1 MNPVLCI
8 TKSKL
13 NLKNGINQINI
24 DPSDIH
30 FINRN
35 IVDNQEYHDIAKQF
49 LQLLP
54 YVAIKCGNEY
64 LTYARKG
71 SEQRLHGKRS
81 MGFGGHVELC
91 DLQHSICKTLTQ
103 SANRELNEETGLNL
117 NIKLTHDYI
126 YSDYDNVS
134 LVHLG
139 IIGVVEIEDKSLI
152 IPDKTEILNPAW
164 KTIDSIRARIDAYE
178 RWSQILVKYL
188 DR

>member
-24 DPSDIH
+24 NPNDVH

-35 IVDNQEYHDIAKQF
+35 IVDSQEYHDIGKQF

-54 YVAIKCGNEY
+54 YVAIKCDNEY
-64 LTYARKG
+64 LTYARQG

-81 MGFGGHVELC
+81 MGFGGHVELQ
-91 DLQHSICKTLTQ
+91 DLHFNLAKTLTH
-103 SANRELNEETGLNL
+103 SASREIYEELGLDME
-117 NIKLTHDYI
+117 IFLTNDYI

-134 LVHLG
+134 QVHLG
-139 IIGVVEIEDKSLI
+139 IIGVLEIKNKSI
-152 IPDKTEILNPAW
+152 IQPNDEEILDPVW
-164 KTIDSIRARIDAYE
+164 QSIDSIRARLDAYE
-178 RWSQILVKYL
+178 KWSQILAKYL
-188 DR
+188 DK